1 MFVLGLILSFFKC
14 PPYDLCHGCT
24 LCLPCHICCYMI
36 WSRLWVCGISA
47 VRTMLWSIIW
57 YVRHVTYVAC
67 LYHAHDVTYALGTVM
82 PAMHVIYVVGIWYMP
97 AMWLKL
103 RVLSLYHIS
112 TMKVIYA
119 MVIMLHYICHFSN
132 SKLRLSQITYWN
144 IFGAFIRSYRNLF
157 FTLIPIYS
165 ILTCI
170 FMCCRINYTHALSVY
185 SYIYIYI

>member
-1 MFVLGLILSFFKC
+1 MFVLGLISCFFFKC
-14 PPYDLCHGCT
+14 PPYDLCYGCT
-24 LCLPCHICCYMI
+24 LCLPCHICCCYMI

-97 AMWLKL
+97 AMWLIL
-103 RVLSLYHIS
+103 RVLSLYHIF

-119 MVIMLHYICHFSN
+119 MVIMSHYICHFSN

-144 IFGAFIRSYRNLF
+144 VFGVFIRSYRYLF
-157 FTLIPIYS
+157 FALIRIYS
-165 ILTCI
+165 ILSCI
-170 FMCCRINYTHALSVY
+170 FMCCRIN
-185 SYIYIYI
+185 